1 MRAASLLAMLAL
13 AACGPQGGGETP
25 AGPPTPTPSST
36 RLSDGPPYPKA
47 DPKLAKAYRAWQAK
61 LALPAVDLIPAGAA
75 RGTKGGNRIGGPV
88 WLADGERWPMGRKG
102 KPMVF
107 LAQVDFAAMPHL
119 PDYPKSGVLQF
130 FIAHD
135 NMYGADFQRPEKSDF
150 RVIWRPSFA
159 TGGRMVHNALHKG
172 AVLGIDSPLEGKRS
186 LVGVALAP
194 KASTRV
200 PTYNDWQFVRDFEA
214 LYNRNGWGRLNALL
228 DAHFGEEP
236 EVHHVGGHP
245 EFVQDDWR
253 TFRPEY
259 RKADRVLLN
268 LWSDKTLMWGD
279 AGQGQFLIAREDLLK
294 RDFSNIWYQWDC
306 S

>member
-1 MRAASLLAMLAL
+1 MRAAPLLALLAI
-13 AACGPQGGGETP
+13 AACSPQGGSEPP
-25 AGPPTPTPSST
+25 AGPPTPTPSAT

-61 LALPAVDLIPAGAA
+61 HALPAVDLAPAGAA
-75 RGTKGGNRIGGPV
+75 QETQGGNRIGGPV
-88 WLADGERWPMGRKG
+88 WLADGERWPVDRKG

-130 FIAHD
+130 FIAHND
-135 NMYGADFQRPEKSDF
+135 MYGADFQRPEKSDF

-159 TGGRMVHNALHKG
+159 PGGRMVRNALHKG
-172 AVLGIDSPLEGKRS
+172 AMLGIDSPLEGKRS

-200 PTYNDWQFVRDFEA
+200 PTYNDWQFVRDFEE

-294 RDFSNIWYQWDC
+294 RDFSKIWYQWDC